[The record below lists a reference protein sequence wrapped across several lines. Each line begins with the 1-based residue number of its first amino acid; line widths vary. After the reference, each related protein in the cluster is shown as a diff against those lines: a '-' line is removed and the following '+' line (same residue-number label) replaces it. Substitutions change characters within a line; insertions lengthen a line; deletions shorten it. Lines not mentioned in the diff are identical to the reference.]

1 MLLLSLICYINQ
13 NYRGLSKCLIMHVI
27 LISQVYSNYDK
38 LYVIRKHFSH
48 KESSVEETA
57 LVQST
62 GNLILIKL
70 AYKF

>member
-1 MLLLSLICYINQ
+1 
-13 NYRGLSKCLIMHVI
+13 MHVI